1 MSTTELMSPGIEAVR
16 TTEIRAIDSA
26 GAYAEWKSLF
36 DRDTRANPYQ
46 HPDYVLEELKTAG
59 KSERSPSVLVR
70 TGTAAE
76 CAGVGILIP
85 KSIATSKVGGLGL
98 GWSVKGLRLAGGTF
112 LTTDPSVETASQLLS
127 NAVRHCTKVGAD
139 FLLIEDLDEQSA
151 LHQAVLE
158 GSTNSYKVF
167 AIREVQPRWYLD
179 LPEKEEDYWK
189 TFSGRTRYAFRTRL
203 KKFGRTQ
210 LQRVTCEEQIPAFLA
225 AAHEISKQSWQS
237 RQFGL
242 RIRNDESER
251 KQLSILASNGQLRS
265 YLWSVEDRPV
275 AFAICH
281 QHAGCFRYEE
291 IAYLAEYSSLS
302 PGVTALQQIVED
314 LFRYAPPTDVDF
326 GGGDALY
333 KQQFGNRQSRSQTVW
348 LVPRTLRASSTLAY
362 LNTCR
367 CIRSTARTAVKSV
380 GLATKARQ
388 WLRYGS
394 PAAKPLP
401 VSSDKKSDE
410 HASDSPQKAKG

>member
-1 MSTTELMSPGIEAVR
+1 MSTIELMPPTETVR
-16 TTEIRAIDSA
+16 TADIVSMENA
-26 GAYAEWKSLF
+26 GAYAEWSSMF
-36 DRDTRANPYQ
+36 EHDPQASPYQ
-46 HPDYVLEELKTAG
+46 HPDYVLEELKTNG
-59 KSERSPSVLVR
+59 TSKRLQPCLVK
-70 TGTAAE
+70 
-76 CAGVGILIP
+76 AGVATDCTGIGVLIP
-85 KSIATSKVGGLGL
+85 KTIATQKVGGVGP
-98 GWSVKGLRLAGGTF
+98 GWSVKGLRLAGGSF
-112 LTTDPSVETASQLLS
+112 LSPDQSDASQSRMLS
-127 NAVRHCTKVGAD
+127 TAMRHCLSVGAD

-151 LHQAVLE
+151 LHRAVLE
-158 GSTNSYKVF
+158 NRANGWQVF
-167 AIREVQPRWYLD
+167 AIRESQPRWYLD

-203 KKFGRTQ
+203 KRFGRTH
-210 LQRVTCEEQIPAFLA
+210 LQRVTDVEQIPAFLT

-242 RIRNDESER
+242 RVRNDEGELN
-251 KQLSILASNGQLRS
+251 QLSVLARNGYLRS
-265 YLWSVEDRPV
+265 YLWSVEDKPA

-281 QHAGCFRYEE
+281 QYAGCFRYEE
-291 IAYLAEYSSLS
+291 IAYVAEFSSLS

-314 LFRYAPPTDVDF
+314 LFRHDAPKVVDF

-348 LVPRTLRASSTLAY
+348 LVPPTFRASSTLAY
-362 LNTCR
+362 LNACR
-367 CIRSTARTAVKSV
+367 QIRSTARQAVKAI

-401 VSSDKKSDE
+401 AAVESTNAE
-410 HASDSPQKAKG
+410 QTTDSPDKPKG